1 MRAAA
6 AREIQLILQKQ
17 RGLRTRVQRGAKRV
31 VQRIN
36 YGKLQPCRV
45 NGCQHQTR
53 EPIVAAQHARQHAR
67 EGAGRQ
73 RGQAPARAPDMRRQ
87 AGLLPQGQKRQ
98 PGPQSRQQ
106 PQSASRPGGPVKMR
120 GSVWET
126 GGARAAVPD
135 PPARTRSPRAP
146 TGPERAPAAPSG
158 TPARTP
164 LLPHETVRA
173 PSRSHDKPRWSG
185 LRRRSA

>member
-1 MRAAA
+1 VRAAA

-73 RGQAPARAPDMRRQ
+73 RAQAPARGPDMRRQ
-87 AGLLPQGQKRQ
+87 VGLLPQDQKRQ

-106 PQSASRPGGPVKMR
+106 PKPASRPAPAATDIFMPPQAARDRPAPAAAR
-120 GSVWET
+120 G
-126 GGARAAVPD
+126 
-135 PPARTRSPRAP
+135 PRAP
-146 TGPERAPAAPSG
+146 AGPAAPSG
-158 TPARTP
+158 APPRTAP
-164 LLPHETVRA
+164 LPHETVRTPA
-173 PSRSHDKPRWSG
+173 RSHDKPRWSG